1 MPKQRALS
9 PEKHDAVSHSA
20 SGITNN
26 VVETFESVDGYMT
39 RGANVPSATDM
50 WGSALDASV
59 TMMNIPLSS
68 TPEH

>member
-26 VVETFESVDGYMT
+26 VGEAFESVDGHMT
-39 RGANVPSATDM
+39 RGANVPSATGM
-50 WGSALDASV
+50 WAQPFTRVWNHDEH
-59 TMMNIPLSS
+59 SS
-68 TPEH
+68 FEQT